1 MSIFNEL
8 ILPKITEIPKAYVKS
23 FNDDLKAAFASFQ
36 KFEEEFQN
44 GKAKAREKSVKDKT
58 LSTLKRIDEDED
70 EPKTDEANSK
80 SSSDRSSTESTSSK
94 RGSKKRSKHEV
105 DGMSSPEQEK
115 RLKRNASVKAQS
127 IISKQKTLND
137 SVEIVSYEVN
147 VNLTQKLRRENS
159 LEKTKGR
166 RRKDDDKENA
176 EPIIPAVQVK
186 EEKVSIAPEPMD
198 MESLPLDV
206 EVKQELDKD
215 DIAMPPPS
223 MPVPKQRKAA
233 QKDKVDDTSD
243 EEPTR
248 RRTTRT
254 KKQTDTQPAPA
265 STRSTR
271 ASNRAT
277 KQTESEDSVAV
288 AEARPKRTRGK
299 KAAPET
305 STDTD
310 KDSRSTQDSGIA
322 SPAEK
327 PRPKR
332 TRKLQKNKKD
342 EEPPKEVETPPIE
355 VEIQQPVIVKEE
367 RISQPEYSSPLLQK
381 IVHKTNKVNDKT
393 VLIESRNIT
402 ENGIDGIQN
411 GVENGVE
418 SAKDLEETRVIS
430 KVMDTTVVLPNGV
443 YNHASVS
450 PKNNRN
456 MNETVVLET
465 CNQTVVLDKPKVMDS
480 TVVIDKGTGSKTNL
494 TDDNSLLT
502 DDESVEMKT
511 PPKQTPKV
519 QQPTSA
525 VKEKVQQFEEMASRV
540 TRTKTR
546 AMKKQEV
553 QQEADTQTPPDKVSK
568 VILSADNLNKMNN
581 MIFNG
586 KSTIPVSNS
595 ASKTRVNTASSV
607 NKAYS
612 STSKLSGINKAREAA
627 EEYKMEDARRK
638 KEAMLEAKREMQ
650 KKKREEKMAAAAAA
664 REAAERERRL
674 ALAAAAKEKQ
684 EKQLHADMGKLEKL
698 KEVEKKK
705 QELARKVQETEERR
719 KAEELARQKRLEEE
733 QRKAREM
740 RKRQLEEADKMKKEA
755 ALMEREIER
764 KQREFIEKQKL
775 KQRMEEVSAMKTPR
789 KYPPIEP
796 AYMQDGFQYLNS
808 DEEAD
813 PVERPMPTWASS
825 KARFRQLSY
834 QNRIPVCHIDKLFS
848 VREHTPDLREIFP
861 NIDRSRL
868 KRTSSAVW
876 RSPARLAALHE

>member
-58 LSTLKRIDEDED
+58 ILTTLNSIDEDED
-70 EPKTDEANSK
+70 EPKTNKANSK
-80 SSSDRSSTESTSSK
+80 SSSDRSSTESASSK

-127 IISKQKTLND
+127 IISKQ
-137 SVEIVSYEVN
+137 VN

-186 EEKVSIAPEPMD
+186 EEKVSIAPEPME
-198 MESLPLDV
+198 MESLLNV
-206 EVKQELDKD
+206 EVKQELNKD

-233 QKDKVDDTSD
+233 QKDKADDTSN

-342 EEPPKEVETPPIE
+342 EEPPQVVEIPPTE
-355 VEIQQPVIVKEE
+355 VEIQQPVIIKEE

-381 IVHKTNKVNDKT
+381 IVKTNKVNDKT

-402 ENGIDGIQN
+402 ENGIQN
-411 GVENGVE
+411 GVENEIE
-418 SAKDLEETRVIS
+418 SAKDLEKTRIIS
-430 KVMDTTVVLPNGV
+430 KTMDTLTVVLPNGV
-443 YNHASVS
+443 YNASVS

-480 TVVIDKGTGSKTNL
+480 TVVIDKGSKTNL

-511 PPKQTPKV
+511 PSKQAPKV
-519 QQPTSA
+519 QEPTSA
-525 VKEKVQQFEEMASRV
+525 VKEKVQKFEEMATRV

-553 QQEADTQTPPDKVSK
+553 QQEPDTQTPPDKVSK

-586 KSTIPVSNS
+586 KSTIPVSIS
-595 ASKTRVNTASSV
+595 ASKPRVNTVSSV
-607 NKAYS
+607 NKAHS
-612 STSKLSGINKAREAA
+612 STSKLSGINKAREI

-664 REAAERERRL
+664 REAAERDRRL

-684 EKQLHADMGKLEKL
+684 EKQLHVDMGKLEKL

-719 KAEELARQKRLEEE
+719 KAEELVRQKRLEEE
-733 QRKAREM
+733 QRAREQ
-740 RKRQLEEADKMKKEA
+740 RKRQQEEADKMKKEY

-796 AYMQDGFQYLNS
+796 VYMEDGFQYLNS

-813 PVERPMPTWASS
+813 PVERPMPTWSSS
-825 KARFRQLSY
+825 KARYRHLSY

>member
-23 FNDDLKAAFASFQ
+23 FNDDLKAAFACFQ

-58 LSTLKRIDEDED
+58 LLTTLQSIDEDED
-70 EPKTDEANSK
+70 EPKTASKVDSK
-80 SSSDRSSTESTSSK
+80 SSTDRSSTDSSSSK
-94 RGSKKRSKHEV
+94 RGSKKRSKNEV

-115 RLKRNASVKAQS
+115 RHKRNASVKAQS
-127 IISKQKTLND
+127 IISKQ
-137 SVEIVSYEVN
+137 VN

-159 LEKTKGR
+159 TEKSSNR
-166 RRKDDDKENA
+166 RRGKDDDKENT
-176 EPIIPAVQVK
+176 EPIIPAVQIK
-186 EEKVSIAPEPMD
+186 QEKISIAPEPMD
-198 MESLPLDV
+198 MESIPLNI

-233 QKDKVDDTSD
+233 QKDKVDETSD
-243 EEPTR
+243 EEPAR

-254 KKQTDTQPAPA
+254 KKQADAQPVPVA

-277 KQTESEDSVAV
+277 KQTDSEESIV

-299 KAAPET
+299 KAAQET
-305 STDTD
+305 STTDTD
-310 KDSRSTQDSGIA
+310 KDSQSTQDSGIA

-342 EEPPKEVETPPIE
+342 EEPPKEVEIPAKE
-355 VEIQQPVIVKEE
+355 AENQQPLVVKEE
-367 RISQPEYSSPLLQK
+367 RISQPDYSSPLLQK
-381 IVHKTNKVNDKT
+381 IVNKTNKANDKT
-393 VLIESRNIT
+393 LLIESRNIT
-402 ENGIDGIQN
+402 ENGIDEIQN
-411 GVENGVE
+411 GTPDGIENGN
-418 SAKDLEETRVIS
+418 KDLEDTRVIS
-430 KVMDTTVVLPNGV
+430 KAMDATVVLPNGV
-443 YNHASVS
+443 FNHASVS

-456 MNETVVLET
+456 MNETVVIET
-465 CNQTVVLDKPKVMDS
+465 CNQTVVLDKPKLMDS
-480 TVVIDKGTGSKTNL
+480 TVVIDKGSKTNL

-502 DDESVEMKT
+502 DDDSVEMKT
-511 PPKQTPKV
+511 PPKQPPIL

-546 AMKKQEV
+546 AMKKEV
-553 QQEADTQTPPDKVSK
+553 QDEPDNQTPPDKVSK
-568 VILSADNLNKMNN
+568 VMLSADNLSKMNS

-586 KSTIPVSNS
+586 KSIIPVYVSNS
-595 ASKTRVNTASSV
+595 ASKPRVNTTSSV
-607 NKAYS
+607 KGFS

-627 EEYKMEDARRK
+627 EEFKMEDARRK

-674 ALAAAAKEKQ
+674 ALAAAAREKQ
-684 EKQLHADMGKLEKL
+684 EKQLHADMGKLEKMR
-698 KEVEKKK
+698 EVEKKK

-733 QRKAREM
+733 QRKAGEL

-755 ALMEREIER
+755 ALMAREIER

-775 KQRMEEVSAMKTPR
+775 KQRMEEVSSAMKTPR

-796 AYMQDGFQYLNS
+796 VYMEDGFQYLNS

-813 PVERPMPTWASS
+813 PVERPIPTWSTS
-825 KARFRQLSY
+825 KARYRQLAR
-834 QNRIPVCHIDKLFS
+834 QTRVAARHVDRLFS
-848 VREHTPDLREIFP
+848 VRAHAPDLREIFP
-861 NIDRSRL
+861 NIERARL

-876 RSPARLAALHE
+876 RSPLPAPPALPDLAE